1 MNRNRWKSRGKRI
14 SKTRRIMCIA
24 CIIITV
30 VIFIITLAVYI
41 LTKQWST
48 TITVLTVCAAMIQA
62 VILAISLHSD
72 TVTKRFEFIEE
83 YNFNFLTSNEFQEV
97 ERKLETCFQLSKKYH
112 FNKTGKLDFR
122 KKCFDVFNMCDR
134 DIENNR
140 LKNSEIGQEY
150 QNIVNYL
157 VYLESFAPLIMYNRV
172 DLNEI
177 DDLYGYRYFIA
188 MNNPVI
194 QEMELFPFRDYYNG
208 CFSIYERW
216 KEHRCKNK
224 SLSEIMPLESFDLL
238 SRWEIYKRRNRIKRI
253 D

>member
-1 MNRNRWKSRGKRI
+1 MNRNKWKSRGKRI
-14 SKTRRIMCIA
+14 SKTRRIICIA
-24 CIIITV
+24 CIIIIPIIILV
-30 VIFIITLAVYI
+30 VTLFDKTEQHQMI
-41 LTKQWST
+41 
-48 TITVLTVCAAMIQA
+48 ITVLTACAAMIQA

-97 ERKLETCFQLSKKYH
+97 ERKLETCFQLSKKYC
-112 FNKTGKLDFR
+112 FNKAGKIEFR
-122 KKCFDVFNMCDR
+122 KKCFDVFNMSDK

-140 LKNSEIGQEY
+140 LKNSEIGKEY

-194 QEMELFPFRDYYNG
+194 QEMELFPYRDYYNG

-224 SLSEIMPLESFDLL
+224 SLSETMPLESFELL
-238 SRWEIYKRRNRIKRI
+238 SRWEKYKTRNRIRRN